1 MFKKLFQNIWTDQ
14 DDSVKNIY
22 NEGVKALA
30 KGDQLDKAIALF
42 KQICE
47 QHPSAAYNLGLIY
60 LD

>member
-42 KQICE
+42 KQIVVV
-47 QHPSAAYNLGLIY
+47 H
-60 LD
+60 